1 MSTEMT
7 GSVRSDVFQKNPKMK
22 GVLNQVSASLDVKT
36 MRQFNAQ
43 VDIEQEDPDEVAA
56 EYLKDQGLV
65 E

>member
-43 VDIEQEDPDEVAA
+43 VDIEQEDTESVAR
-56 EYLKDQGLV
+56 EHLEEKGLL
-65 E
+65 

>member
-1 MSTEMT
+1 
-7 GSVRSDVFQKNPKMK
+7 MK
-22 GVLNQVSASLDVKT
+22 QVLNEVSASLDADT
-36 MRQFNAQ
+36 MRKLNAQ